1 MSLTKAEL
9 AANFETFTASWKAEL
24 PKSITALDS
33 HPDEFLKSYSRIA
46 SMNAWRSNV
55 LEQRVSEQSLEFF
68 AEALNDALVSHV
80 FARFGSWRSA
90 LMSLRS
96 CIENTCY
103 CLYYMDHPIELRLW
117 QSGRHRPGF
126 SEIHTYLEHHPDIS
140 IIGSSP
146 VTGLA
151 SIKDEY
157 GTLSRA
163 VHASAKSF
171 RMSPN
176 VHDVALWKPDAIS
189 LGQWRTREQ
198 HTLGGL
204 NLLLVS
210 MFRSVLSGTQQP
222 GLRKALAIVI
232 PSSIHSRVKTELKVT
247 IPAV

>member
-1 MSLTKAEL
+1 VSLTKAEI
-9 AANFETFTASWKAEL
+9 AANFDAFTMSWKADL
-24 PKSITALDS
+24 PNAIAALDG
-33 HPDEFLKSYSRIA
+33 HRDEFLKSYGRIA

-55 LEQRVSEQSLEFF
+55 LEGRISKPSLEFF
-68 AEALNDALVSHV
+68 AEALNDGLVSHV
-80 FARFGSWRSA
+80 FAHFGSWRSA

-96 CIENTCY
+96 CIENTYY
-103 CLYYMDHPIELRLW
+103 CLFYKDHPVELRLW

-126 SEIHTYLEHHPDIS
+126 SEIHAYLEHHPDIS
-140 IIGSSP
+140 SLGCTP

-151 SIKDEY
+151 LIKDEY

-176 VHDVALWKPDAIS
+176 VHDVALWKPDVVS

-204 NLLLVS
+204 NLLLIS
-210 MFRSVLSGTQQP
+210 IFHDELSGAQQQ
-222 GLRKALAIVI
+222 GLRKALAIVV
-232 PSSIHSRVKTELKVT
+232 PASMHTRVKRELKVT
-247 IPAV
+247 IPSV